1 MFISIRTIFGNRS
14 RAISTLRDVME
25 DPPTKPRTLTFSASK
40 YASFNPAEEEL
51 PTKTKSGTG
60 PWT

>member
-1 MFISIRTIFGNRS
+1 
-14 RAISTLRDVME
+14 ME